1 MTPQADPTTGGTA
14 WQPATVEQAG
24 AAFATLVGFLR
35 SAPITAGIGALEHDL
50 LNADRTTAATITPAA
65 GLTPQLL
72 QAALIVRRDVG
83 RVSDVIHAT
92 VISLVLP
99 MILEEGEVISNRPSL
114 GPGNDKSRPFDLET
128 NRRVAEFKVA
138 LWSGGDMMRKRGV
151 TADLVRLAL
160 DESGRRPELW
170 FAGTEPLRFL
180 QTSKSTVSNL
190 LSRSSRHLRARY
202 EASYGTTGIP
212 LRTFTGEHASRV
224 HLRDIA
230 QVLPAVAAALV

>member
-24 AAFATLVGFLR
+24 AAFA
-35 SAPITAGIGALEHDL
+35 P
-50 LNADRTTAATITPAA
+50 
-65 GLTPQLL
+65 
-72 QAALIVRRDVG
+72 
-83 RVSDVIHAT
+83 
-92 VISLVLP
+92 LVLP

-170 FAGTEPLRFL
+170 FAGT
-180 QTSKSTVSNL
+180 
-190 LSRSSRHLRARY
+190 
-202 EASYGTTGIP
+202 
-212 LRTFTGEHASRV
+212 
-224 HLRDIA
+224 
-230 QVLPAVAAALV
+230 

>member
-1 MTPQADPTTGGTA
+1 
-14 WQPATVEQAG
+14 
-24 AAFATLVGFLR
+24 
-35 SAPITAGIGALEHDL
+35 
-50 LNADRTTAATITPAA
+50 
-65 GLTPQLL
+65 
-72 QAALIVRRDVG
+72 
-83 RVSDVIHAT
+83 
-92 VISLVLP
+92 
-99 MILEEGEVISNRPSL
+99 
-114 GPGNDKSRPFDLET
+114 
-128 NRRVAEFKVA
+128 
-138 LWSGGDMMRKRGV
+138 MRKRGV